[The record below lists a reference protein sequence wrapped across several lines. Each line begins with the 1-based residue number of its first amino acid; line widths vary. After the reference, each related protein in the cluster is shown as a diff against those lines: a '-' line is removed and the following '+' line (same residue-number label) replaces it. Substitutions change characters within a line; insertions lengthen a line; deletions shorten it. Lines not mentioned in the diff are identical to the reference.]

1 MSVIVIHVADSS
13 HPDALSS
20 LFGLL
25 GHVLPKLET
34 LKVLRAL
41 QRHNDGTVDGELDRS
56 PVS

>member
-1 MSVIVIHVADSS
+1 MIHVADSS